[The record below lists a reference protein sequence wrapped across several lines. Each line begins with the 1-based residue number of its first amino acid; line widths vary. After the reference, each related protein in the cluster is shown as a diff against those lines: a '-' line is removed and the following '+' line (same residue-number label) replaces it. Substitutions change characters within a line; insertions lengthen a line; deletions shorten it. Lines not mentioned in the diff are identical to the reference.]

1 MREACR
7 VLTRAGVLLAALGVG
22 GLAAQ
27 AEDSPPAG
35 QPLQAVPYAE
45 GLTLDGRPDEEEWK
59 TALRLPADSFEAPP
73 PPPGTQR
80 LTLTPDVRALESGGR
95 LWLSVRLDEDPGM
108 GMGLRVMVG
117 PETLVNAA
125 DAVSVGY
132 APQEMRAARYSVRGP
147 RGATRAKGYGVEG
160 AADWSRLGTWSLELA
175 LPIEA
180 LDLGGPGAPLRLAL
194 AITSRTPNLV
204 AAVPVGGL
212 FSAPAAWLRLAP
224 GSSSTWS
231 GDSYFDGEAERM
243 ARLAA
248 ADAVDEERLAAWR
261 EFQTASHEGPPA
273 ASPEEQARALQ
284 GRLLGPLEE
293 IARLRPDLKAWVG
306 WIRGD
311 VAQRLGLAELA
322 ERSYREALEAMPGC
336 REAAFQL
343 HVKLLSQALTEGPAR
358 APPEFEAARARLAA
372 AATAPQ
378 TPYEREGA
386 ALARALLLYKRGDF
400 GEAAQLF
407 EPLAARY
414 PSEALIT
421 LHLERART
429 AVEDW
434 ARELQR
440 RAADDAK
447 GDLPRVTLSTSKGDV
462 TLELFEDDAPN
473 AVKNLVWLVEH
484 GFYDGT
490 TFHRNDPYFVLQGGD
505 PFTKEGA
512 EARWIGGGGPG
523 YAIPTEPS
531 SRRAFRGTVAFLGA
545 GKDAEGSQF
554 LLASGSALHLQGS
567 VSVVGRIVAGQ
578 AAADALVEGERLV
591 KAVVTR
597 RRPSTTYRPLT
608 VAGAPAPEPVAT
620 PPPR

>member
-1 MREACR
+1 
-7 VLTRAGVLLAALGVG
+7 VLLAAWSVSLPVARGEE
-22 GLAAQ
+22 A
-27 AEDSPPAG
+27 PPAG
-35 QPLQAVPYAE
+35 QPLQVVPRAE
-45 GLTLDGRPDEEEWK
+45 GLTLDGRPDEEAWK

-73 PPPGTQR
+73 PPPGTKR
-80 LTLTPDVRALESGGR
+80 VTLTPDVRALESGGR
-95 LWLSVRLDEDPGM
+95 LWLAVSLAEDPGM
-108 GMGLRVMVG
+108 GMGLRVMAG
-117 PETLVNAA
+117 PDTLASAA
-125 DAVSVGY
+125 DAVSLGY

-147 RGATRAKGYGVEG
+147 RGATRATGYAAEG
-160 AADWSRLGTWSLELA
+160 AADWSRLGAWSLELA

-180 LDLGGPGAPLRLAL
+180 LDLGGPGAALRLAL
-194 AITSRTPNLV
+194 AVTSRTSNLV

-212 FSAPAAWLRLAP
+212 FSAPAAWLRLGPAAGAWSTGPAP
-224 GSSSTWS
+224 
-231 GDSYFDGEAERM
+231 DLA
-243 ARLAA
+243 ALAA
-248 ADAVDEERLAAWR
+248 ADAQDEERLAAWR

-273 ASPEEQARALQ
+273 ASPEEQRRALE
-284 GRLLGPLEE
+284 GRLLGPLEQ

-343 HVKLLSQALTEGPAR
+343 HVKLLSQALTEGPAS
-358 APPEFEAARARLAA
+358 APTDFEAALARLAG

-400 GEAAQLF
+400 GEAAELF
-407 EPLAARY
+407 VPLAARY

-421 LHLERART
+421 LHLERARA

-531 SRRAFRGTVAFLGA
+531 SRRAFRGTVALLGA
-545 GKDAEGSQF
+545 SKDAEAASSCW
-554 LLASGSALHLQGS
+554 SGSAASPGS
-567 VSVVGRIVAGQ
+567 VSVVGRLVAGQ

>member
-1 MREACR
+1 MREVYR
-7 VLTRAGVLLAALGVG
+7 ILTRAGVLLAAWSVSLPV
-22 GLAAQ
+22 AQ
-27 AEDSPPAG
+27 GEDAPPAG
-35 QPLQAVPYAE
+35 QPLQVVPHAE
-45 GLTLDGRPDEEEWK
+45 GLTLDGRPDEADWK
-59 TALRLPADSFEAPP
+59 HALRLPGDSFEAPP
-73 PPPGTQR
+73 PPPGTKR
-80 LTLTPDVRALESGGR
+80 LTLTPDVRVLETAGH
-95 LWLSVRLDEDPGM
+95 LWVAVSLAEDPGM
-108 GMGLRVMVG
+108 GMGLRVMAG

-147 RGATRAKGYGVEG
+147 RGATRAKGYAVRG
-160 AADWSRLGTWSLELA
+160 AADWSRLGGWSLELA
-175 LPIEA
+175 LPIEG
-180 LDLGGPGAPLRLAL
+180 LDLGGPGAPMRLAL

-224 GSSSTWS
+224 GDAAWS
-231 GDSYFDGEAERM
+231 GDYFYEGEA

-248 ADAVDEERLAAWR
+248 LAAEDAIDEERLEAWR

-273 ASPEEQARALQ
+273 ASPEEQARALK

-306 WIRGD
+306 WIQGD

-322 ERSYREALEAMPGC
+322 ERSYREALAAMPGC
-336 REAAFQL
+336 REAAIQL
-343 HVKLLSQALTEGPAR
+343 HVKLLSQALAEGSSS
-358 APPEFEAARARLAA
+358 APTDFEAALARAADDAA
-372 AATAPQ
+372 AAQ
-378 TPYEREGA
+378 QPYAREGT
-386 ALARALLLYKRGDF
+386 ALARALLLYKRGEF
-400 GEAAQLF
+400 ARAVELF

-421 LHLERART
+421 LHLERARA
-429 AVEDW
+429 AVTDW

-447 GDLPRVTLSTSKGDV
+447 GDLPRVTLSTSKGEI

-523 YAIPTEPS
+523 YAIPTETS
-531 SRRAFRGTVAFLGA
+531 SRRAFRGTVALLGA

-554 LLASGSALHLQGS
+554 LLASGSALHLHGS

-591 KAVVTR
+591 KALVTR
-597 RRPSTTYRPLT
+597 RRPGSTYRPLT
-608 VAGAPAPEPVAT
+608 VAGEPAPEPVAT